1 MSEPITAS
9 EAKQIMD
16 AIQALRGDMQ
26 ALTLE
31 VRVNQAKNDEQ
42 FKALDDKVDAVKTE
56 LKAEINAVRTELKSE
71 INAVRAELKS
81 EINAVRTELKSEIKA
96 VNDKVDGLCDE
107 LRDDVNE
114 LRTQQRSTDGRLWA
128 FIVGLVTLVGSGVIK
143 VLWFDRA

>member
-16 AIQALRGDMQ
+16 AIQAL
-26 ALTLE
+26 TLE
-31 VRVNQAKNDEQ
+31 VKVNQAKNDEQ
-42 FKALDDKVDAVKTE
+42 FRALNEKVDA
-56 LKAEINAVRTELKSE
+56 LRS
-71 INAVRAELKS
+71 
-81 EINAVRTELKSEIKA
+81 
-96 VNDKVDGLCDE
+96 E

-143 VLWFDRA
+143 VLWFDRP

>member
-1 MSEPITAS
+1 MSEPITAG
-9 EAKQIMD
+9 EVA
-16 AIQALRGDMQ
+16 AILRGLDKLTTTVESMQSDIQ

-42 FKALDDKVDAVKTE
+42 FNT
-56 LKAEINAVRTELKSE
+56 VRT
-71 INAVRAELKS
+71 
-81 EINAVRTELKSEIKA
+81 EIKA
-96 VNDKVDGLCDE
+96 VNDKVEALRAE

>member
-9 EAKQIMD
+9 EARQILD

-42 FKALDDKVDAVKTE
+42 FKAL
-56 LKAEINAVRTELKSE
+56 
-71 INAVRAELKS
+71 
-81 EINAVRTELKSEIKA
+81 
-96 VNDKVDGLCDE
+96 NDKVDLKFDSVQLQIRE
-107 LRDDVNE
+107 LKDNITE

-143 VLWFDRA
+143 VLWFDKA